1 MSEPRYKVLLIE
13 DNPGDARL
21 IQESL
26 AGAKSNVFDLEIA
39 HRLSAG
45 VERLRAGEIEAVL
58 LDLSLPESQ
67 GPDTFAVVK
76 AVAAR
81 VPIIILTGLG
91 DDSLALKLVEEGAQ
105 DYIAKS
111 DANGNNLSRAIRY
124 AISRAQ
130 AEQQIRKLN
139 SELEERVK
147 ERTSELEASIR
158 ELEAFSYSV
167 SHDLR
172 APLRHVDAFVRIL
185 AEAEEGQLSW
195 KGLDYIER
203 IQSAVRSMTR
213 IVEALLKLAHVG
225 KEPLHLRK
233 ISLNRLVAHVVE
245 ELSMANERRQVE
257 WKIEDLPRAECDE
270 DLMKQVLTNLL
281 SNALKYTRPRETAVI
296 RVGQTKV
303 EGQPVIFIRDNGVGF
318 DMKDARK
325 LFGQFQR
332 LHRPEEFE
340 GTGVGLATVER
351 IVKRHGGSIWAEAE
365 VEQGATFYF
374 TGGLESEPK
383 TRSASCAGSGI

>member
-1 MSEPRYKVLLIE
+1 MNLPRYNVLLVE

-26 AGAKSNVFDLEIA
+26 AEAKSNAFDLEIA
-39 HRLSAG
+39 NRLEAG
-45 VERLRAGEIEAVL
+45 VRRLGKGDIDAIL

-67 GPDTFAVVK
+67 GLHTFATVK
-76 AVAAR
+76 AVAAG
-81 VPIIILTGLG
+81 VPIIILTGQG
-91 DDSLALKLVEEGAQ
+91 DDALALKLVEEGAQ
-105 DYIAKS
+105 DYIAKT

-130 AEQQIRKLN
+130 AEQHIRSLN
-139 SELEERVK
+139 CELEQRVK

-203 IQSAVRSMTR
+203 IRSAVCSMTR

-225 KEPLHLRK
+225 REPLHLRK

-245 ELSMANERRQVE
+245 ELSMENEGRQVE
-257 WKIEDLPRAECDE
+257 WQIEDLPRAECDE
-270 DLMKQVLTNLL
+270 DLMKQALTNLL

-296 RVGQTKV
+296 SIGQTKV
-303 EGQPVIFIRDNGVGF
+303 EGRPVIFIRDNGVGF
-318 DMKDARK
+318 DMKDADK

-340 GTGVGLATVER
+340 GTGVGLATVQR
-351 IVKRHGGSIWAEAE
+351 IIQRHGGSVWAQAE
-365 VEQGATFYF
+365 VGRGATFYF
-374 TGGLESEPK
+374 TGGLEIETR
-383 TRSASCAGSGI
+383 TRSALGVGLGL